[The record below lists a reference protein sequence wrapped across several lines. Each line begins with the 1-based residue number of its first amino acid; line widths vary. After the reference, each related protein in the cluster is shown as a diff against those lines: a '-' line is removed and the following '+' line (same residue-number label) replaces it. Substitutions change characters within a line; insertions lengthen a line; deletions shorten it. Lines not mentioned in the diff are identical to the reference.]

1 MNFSIKSRLLGLLSA
16 LGLIL
21 LATSGLNL
29 VVQTDAQT
37 SLTTIHADR
46 VVPLRDLKD
55 ISDQYA
61 VFIVDATH
69 KVRSG
74 AFSWQEGEAAI
85 RSAAFRIAELW
96 RAYVATYLVEEEK
109 ALVAQAE
116 PLMTQA
122 DSAITEVLAIIAAND
137 GAALDAFVNETLYPK
152 IDPITEVIG
161 KLIAVQVRVAEAE
174 FAGADAAFE
183 VSMALSLVLLAIA
196 VAGIGF
202 GFVLVTRGIIKPING
217 MTSAMA
223 AMAQG
228 KWNTEVPG
236 IDRKDEIGLMAKSV
250 AIFRS
255 NGIENERLT
264 AEQKSGE
271 QVERQRRAELL
282 SSIVFEFDD
291 TMSETVR
298 TITSAATELQVTAQS
313 MAQNASRTLEKAN
326 SAKSTSGEASANVQ
340 AVASAA
346 EEMSASISEIGVQ
359 VSGSSDAAKRAVAAA
374 ESANTQVSGLVNA
387 AQKIG
392 DVVRLISD
400 IAGQTNLL
408 ALNATIEAARAGE
421 AGRGFAVV
429 ATEVKALAG
438 QTAKATEEIS
448 GSISQ
453 IQSVIARSA
462 DAISN
467 IGNIIGEISAK
478 TGAMATAIDEQNAA
492 TAEIARNVQGAA
504 KGTQDAARDAASVG
518 ESVGE
523 TGAAASQVLSA
534 SGGLL
539 RQAEAMRCQMGTFV
553 TRVKAL

>member
-1 MNFSIKSRLLGLLSA
+1 MNLTIKTKLIGLLAGLGLAFLLSNGV
-16 LGLIL
+16 GL
-21 LATSGLNL
+21 
-29 VVQTDAQT
+29 QAQLEGGE
-37 SLTTIHADR
+37 SLKTIYADR

-85 RSAAFRIAELW
+85 GSAASRISELW
-96 RAYVATYLVEEEK
+96 QAYLSTYLVEDEK
-109 ALVAQAE
+109 VLVGQAE
-116 PLMTQA
+116 PLMA
-122 DSAITEVLAIIAAND
+122 MANAAIAEVLAIIAAKD
-137 GAALDAFVNETLYPK
+137 RAALDAFVNDGLYPK

-161 KLIAVQVRVAEAE
+161 KLIQVQVRVAAEEFAEAE
-174 FAGADAAFE
+174 AAFE
-183 VSMALSLVLLAIA
+183 LSMALSLFLLALA
-196 VAGIGF
+196 TFGVAF
-202 GFVLVTRGIIKPING
+202 GFVLILRGIIAPLNG

-223 AMAQG
+223 TMAQG
-228 KWNTEVPG
+228 QWRTEVPG
-236 IDRKDEIGLMAKSV
+236 IDRTDEIGLMAKSV
-250 AIFRS
+250 AVFRN

-264 AEQKSGE
+264 AAQKSGE
-271 QVERQRRAELL
+271 QIERQRRAEALT
-282 SSIVFEFDD
+282 SIVFEFDD

-326 SAKSTSGEASANVQ
+326 SAKSTSGEASTNVQ

-346 EEMSASISEIGVQ
+346 EEMSASISEISLQ
-359 VSGSSDAAKRAVAAA
+359 VSASRDAAERAVAAA
-374 ESANTQVSGLVNA
+374 ETANTQVSGLVNA

-392 DVVRLISD
+392 DVVRLIND

-408 ALNATIEAARAGE
+408 ALNATIEAARAGV

-462 DAISN
+462 DSITS
-467 IGNIIGEISAK
+467 IGNIIGEISQK
-478 TGAMATAIDEQNAA
+478 TGAMAAAIEEQNAA

-504 KGTQDAARDAASVG
+504 RGTQDAARDAASVG

-523 TGAAASQVLSA
+523 TGAAAAQVLGA
-534 SGGLL
+534 SSGLL
-539 RQAEAMRCQMGTFV
+539 RQAEAMRSQMGAFV
-553 TRVKAL
+553 RQVKAI